1 MILVSVVV
9 IPSFWLSLLLLAKIA
24 RVSSFLEHDRRRHKL
39 SDSGKNLMNNATPG
53 QAFEALLNYLKRS
66 RGFDFTGYK
75 RPSLMR
81 QIKKRMV
88 QLKIESYEEYL
99 DYLKLNSI
107 EHTYL
112 FDTLLINVTTFFR
125 DFSAWQNLTQE
136 IIPRLVAVKPEQEAI
151 RVWSAGCASGEEAY
165 TIAIIL
171 AEALGTENFKARVRI
186 YATDVDEQALTDGR
200 LANYTSMAVKGVPTE
215 FLDKYFKESATAY
228 SLQNE
233 LRQAVIFGKH
243 NLLQDAP
250 ISRLDL
256 LVCRNTLMYF
266 SAENQANIL
275 KRFHFALKN
284 TGFLFVGKAEL
295 LLSQVNLFT
304 AVQFDSCIFSKI
316 PKRRDSLLVAKKT
329 ENADFRKQL
338 VEPSTLQEEAFECL
352 PMAQIIVDIY
362 GNLVSANRQARALFG
377 LLSSDF
383 GCLLQDL
390 EIPYLS
396 ELQSS
401 IEQAYLDGSSIQ
413 LFNLELLASND
424 NKIIYV
430 DITIAPLL
438 DCNAK
443 ELGVSVVFNDVTS
456 HKILQRKY
464 QDTTQQLKIL
474 NEQLQISNEE
484 LRAIN
489 EQLKTTSEEL
499 IERQNLQ

>member
-1 MILVSVVV
+1 MILALRSY
-9 IPSFWLSLLLLAKIA
+9 STGDGFSLLILAKIA
-24 RVSSFLEHDRRRHKL
+24 RVSSFSEHNRRRHKL
-39 SDSGKNLMNNATPG
+39 SDSGKNLMNNATPA
-53 QAFEALLNYLKRS
+53 QAFEALLNYLKHN

-75 RPSLMR
+75 RASLMR
-81 QIKKRMV
+81 QLKKRMV
-88 QLKIESYEEYL
+88 QLKIESYQEYL

-112 FDTLLINVTTFFR
+112 FNTLLINVTTFFR
-125 DFSAWQNLTQE
+125 DLSAWQSLAQE
-136 IIPRLVAVKPEQEAI
+136 IIPRLIALKPDQEAI
-151 RVWSAGCASGEEAY
+151 RIWSAGCASGEEAY

-215 FLDKYFKESATAY
+215 FLDKYFKVLATAY
-228 SLQNE
+228 SLHNE

-266 SAENQANIL
+266 SAENQARIL
-275 KRFHFALKN
+275 KRFHFALKD
-284 TGFLFVGKAEL
+284 TGFLFVGKVEL
-295 LLSQVNLFT
+295 LLNQANLF
-304 AVQFDSCIFSKI
+304 APVQFDSCIFSKI
-316 PKRRDSLLVAKKT
+316 PKRRDSLLVAKEAEKMVSR
-329 ENADFRKQL
+329 NQL
-338 VEPSTLQEEAFECL
+338 VEPSTLRDKAFEYL

-377 LLSSDF
+377 LVSSDF

-390 EIPYLS
+390 DIPYLS

-413 LFNLELLASND
+413 LFNLELLTSND
-424 NKIIYV
+424 NKIIYL

-456 HKILQRKY
+456 YKLLQRKY
-464 QDTTQQLKIL
+464 QDSTQQLKIL

-484 LRAIN
+484 LRTIN
-489 EQLKTTSEEL
+489 EQLKNTNEEL
-499 IERQNLQ
+499 SERKNLQ